1 MRHDVDGSILLNP
14 DKKIGMEG
22 RPVRFGS
29 TVRGLSLRQHWW
41 DIPNRENERAR
52 PKRAFEKSATAY
64 IFDLRHAIFPAAS
77 LIAWRIRW

>member
-1 MRHDVDGSILLNP
+1 VRHDVDGSILLNP
-14 DKKIGMEG
+14 DKKTGMKG
-22 RPVRFGS
+22 RPIRV
-29 TVRGLSLRQHWW
+29 GLAIRRLCVRQHWR

-52 PKRAFEKSATAY
+52 PKRAFEESATAY